1 MNRKLATSCAR
12 GFLGQERGVWIMK
25 NWDDMTPLEEIYAI
39 RREIAEENGYDLNR
53 IFEAARESQ
62 RQSEAAGVKFIRLP
76 IIRQRHV
83 KEK

>member
-1 MNRKLATSCAR
+1 
-12 GFLGQERGVWIMK
+12 MK

-62 RQSEAAGVKFIRLP
+62 RQSEAAGVKFIRLL